1 MPPLE
6 PPVEAFRGGS
16 IGRRC
21 WDRPRTLWRDYIS
34 LEQQGGKLLE
44 QVAGVREVLDCC
56 WMDGCAYI
64 IIEDSV
70 GRLVLET
77 VPDPILGVP
86 HIKTLQKLFCKTL
99 NYSCSSPRDLYSLN
113 LR

>member
-1 MPPLE
+1 MRRFGEVLSGGGAGTDPGLSGE
-6 PPVEAFRGGS
+6 IIFLWNNRG
-16 IGRRC
+16 
-21 WDRPRTLWRDYIS
+21 
-34 LEQQGGKLLE
+34 
-44 QVAGVREVLDCC
+44 QVAGTGGRGEGGLRLLLDG
-56 WMDGCAYI
+56 WTDGCAYI